1 MRSFFSAADR
11 QAVIALIAGAPASP
25 LSRLTSVI
33 TSHQSRSVLLT
44 SPQNTGEMKEG
55 GTPLRRDAI
64 FPNQIRNQMP
74 AHILM
79 VTNMAFDVLLLHV
92 NCIYLQFRRVSRR
105 AIVGLTINMK
115 SSVVIQCS

>member
-1 MRSFFSAADR
+1 
-11 QAVIALIAGAPASP
+11 
-25 LSRLTSVI
+25 
-33 TSHQSRSVLLT
+33 
-44 SPQNTGEMKEG
+44 MKEG

-74 AHILM
+74 AHILI
-79 VTNMAFDVLLLHV
+79 VTNMAFDVL
-92 NCIYLQFRRVSRR
+92 LQFRRVSRR

>member
-1 MRSFFSAADR
+1 
-11 QAVIALIAGAPASP
+11 
-25 LSRLTSVI
+25 
-33 TSHQSRSVLLT
+33 
-44 SPQNTGEMKEG
+44 MKEG

-74 AHILM
+74 AHILI

-115 SSVVIQCS
+115 SSVVIHCS